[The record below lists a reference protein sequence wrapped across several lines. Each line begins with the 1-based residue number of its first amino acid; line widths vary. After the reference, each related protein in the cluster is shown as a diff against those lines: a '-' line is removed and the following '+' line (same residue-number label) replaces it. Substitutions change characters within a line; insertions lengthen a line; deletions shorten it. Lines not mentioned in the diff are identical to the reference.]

1 MYSFYFTNCFKQ
13 KSLIQPA
20 SSFSI
25 LPLASSVFSLSISV
39 NAKPML
45 FSFEPLTVVFAAIL
59 PLEFSVAVA
68 FVLSE
73 LSDIL
78 FAIRPNKVAV
88 PMHFIVQ
95 PFTLVLFTIAPN
107 VGTSSADL
115 IHLKVSI
122 VD

>member
-1 MYSFYFTNCFKQ
+1 
-13 KSLIQPA
+13 
-20 SSFSI
+20 
-25 LPLASSVFSLSISV
+25 
-39 NAKPML
+39 
-45 FSFEPLTVVFAAIL
+45 
-59 PLEFSVAVA
+59 VA
-68 FVLSE
+68 FVLSK

-78 FAIRPNKVAV
+78 FAIRPDKVAV
-88 PMHFIVQ
+88 SMHLIVQ